1 MRDCRVTRAISSR
14 QHNHHPIVA
23 LAPTRIVFP
32 FKRRSHGGAWHR
44 GGIEQRQR
52 QPHGLSLHVGI
63 PRVSAG
69 VSQREVAENEAGHAA
84 MLHDILGGA
93 DDDGGNAVGFE
104 MTGDQTHGLVTDRS
118 KRRQDRRLDLFLS

>member
-14 QHNHHPIVA
+14 QHNHHSIVA
-23 LAPTRIVFP
+23 LAPTRIILP

-63 PRVSAG
+63 PRMPAG
-69 VSQREVAENEAGHAA
+69 VSQREVAENEAGYTA
-84 MLHDILGGA
+84 MLHDILGGS
-93 DDDGGNAVGFE
+93 DDDGGDTVCFE

-118 KRRQDRRLDLFLS
+118 KRCQDCRLGLILS